1 MLHPPFESSI
11 TTPYLD
17 GCVMEAMRRKL
28 VWAIRQNF
36 QGWACSECAWV
47 FNPLGPP
54 VGESIDEMK
63 IHYEQRRDK
72 EFTSHVCV
80 ERPKAT
86 KNPR

>member
-1 MLHPPFESSI
+1 
-11 TTPYLD
+11 
-17 GCVMEAMRRKL
+17 MEAMRRKL